1 MKSLRGTEG
10 LPVMVEPPAHLLKP
24 RKAEGREGGGCG
36 DREQGDHR
44 YWETNLRMRTIAV
57 LVAAGGHGSAAF
69 AIYGCGEAA
78 RVAGWGG
85 DPVPPGAEEIHH
97 RRMQCLGGQAE
108 VEAVIS
114 RIFPEC

>member
-24 RKAEGREGGGCG
+24 HKAEGREEEDAEIGNK
-36 DREQGDHR
+36 DLQM
-44 YWETNLRMRTIAV
+44 TMIAV
-57 LVAAGGHGSAAF
+57 LVATGGHGSAAF

-85 DPVPPGAEEIHH
+85 DPVPPGGEEIHH

-108 VEAVIS
+108 VEAVTS